1 MYHIK
6 VIQVN
11 LTQKLSSILPDIVEE
26 VTLAWK
32 DNTNIGDEWGEIN
45 VWDVM
50 LKVVSRTANRMFVG
64 LPLCRNQEFLD
75 NLVEYATEV
84 IKAGTIIDM
93 TPQAFRWSALPPRAF
108 IHRTGLTFSLYQVCL
123 VVHFEYAGDTQKI
136 NGVSWPNI

>member
-26 VTLAWK
+26 VTLAWQ
-32 DNTNIGDEWGEIN
+32 DNTNIGDEWSEIN
-45 VWDVM
+45 VWNVM
-50 LKVVSRTANRMFVG
+50 LKVISRTANRMFVG

-84 IKAGTIIDM
+84 IKAGVVIDM
-93 TPQAFRWSALPPRAF
+93 TPRAFRWSALPPRAF
-108 IHRTGLTFSLYQVCL
+108 IHTTRLTF
-123 VVHFEYAGDTQKI
+123 FT
-136 NGVSWPNI
+136 VSGLSRGTP